1 MQENPTKIQ
10 KLFNNFMNL
19 PKKYKFLLR
28 LIIFINLMIIHN
40 FILAKNLCAQI
51 SIIRESE
58 TEKILRDIC
67 YPIFKI
73 AGLDTKNLK
82 IYIVNDNSINAFVS
96 GGQNIFINSGLIK
109 KFSDPSVISGVIAHE
124 IGHIASS
131 HIARGSEAFSNN
143 ANATILGYL
152 LGIGA
157 IISGN
162 PEVGSAII
170 LSSSHVGNRL
180 ALKFNRSQEE
190 SADILALK
198 YLEKLKLPTKGLLEI
213 MNYFQEQSV
222 GSINIINPYDLT
234 HPISSSRIQL
244 IKNYSLKYK
253 YANAKFDKKIT
264 KDFHRV
270 QAKLNGFLDEIET
283 TFRSQKNR
291 FDEDSQLTKS
301 IAYYRKNDFVE
312 SHKLLDELIKNNPQ
326 DGFLYE
332 LKAEFLFNENKI
344 YEAILNYKKALNYLD
359 EPSKTL
365 AQIAFANA
373 ILELKSNDKFL
384 LNLAIENLQKSQK
397 YESENALIFKSLAS
411 AYTLDNKDGKA
422 FLALA
427 EYNYILKE
435 DDKAQKLAEEALKE
449 LEKTQ
454 DKISQL
460 RAQDLIEIIKNN
472 KDKSK

>member
-1 MQENPTKIQ
+1 
-10 KLFNNFMNL
+10 
-19 PKKYKFLLR
+19 
-28 LIIFINLMIIHN
+28 MIIHN

-131 HIARGSEAFSNN
+131 HLARGSEAFSNN

-162 PEVGSAII
+162 PQVGSAII

-198 YLEKLKLPTKGLLEI
+198 YLEKLKLPEASKLVIGLPVERGLCGRGVFKGGITPLHFPLRHACGGLRVFSRKLGEQLL
-213 MNYFQEQSV
+213 
-222 GSINIINPYDLT
+222 
-234 HPISSSRIQL
+234 
-244 IKNYSLKYK
+244 
-253 YANAKFDKKIT
+253 
-264 KDFHRV
+264 
-270 QAKLNGFLDEIET
+270 
-283 TFRSQKNR
+283 
-291 FDEDSQLTKS
+291 
-301 IAYYRKNDFVE
+301 
-312 SHKLLDELIKNNPQ
+312 
-326 DGFLYE
+326 
-332 LKAEFLFNENKI
+332 
-344 YEAILNYKKALNYLD
+344 
-359 EPSKTL
+359 
-365 AQIAFANA
+365 
-373 ILELKSNDKFL
+373 
-384 LNLAIENLQKSQK
+384 
-397 YESENALIFKSLAS
+397 
-411 AYTLDNKDGKA
+411 
-422 FLALA
+422 
-427 EYNYILKE
+427 
-435 DDKAQKLAEEALKE
+435 
-449 LEKTQ
+449 
-454 DKISQL
+454 
-460 RAQDLIEIIKNN
+460 
-472 KDKSK
+472 